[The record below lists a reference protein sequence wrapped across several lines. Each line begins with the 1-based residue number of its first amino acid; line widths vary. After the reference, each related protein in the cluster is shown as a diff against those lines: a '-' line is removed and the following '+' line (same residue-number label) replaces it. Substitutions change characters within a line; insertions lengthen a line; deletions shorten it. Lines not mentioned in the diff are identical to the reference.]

1 MSERWY
7 ESGLPFSC
15 TACGNCC
22 RSRGEYSHVYLR
34 EEEVAA
40 IADHLGVDRV
50 EFVRTQVVVE
60 DGWITLLPGRD
71 RCQFLDDAGR
81 CTVYPVRPVQC
92 RTWPFWDINLERRV
106 WEEEVNAVC
115 PGSRD
120 GTIHDAD
127 RVDAIARATEDWY
140 EDRLDEWSGLEPGA
154 QGPPQDGA

>member
-154 QGPPQDGA
+154 PGPS

>member
-140 EDRLDEWSGLEPGA
+140 EDRLDEWSGMEPGA
-154 QGPPQDGA
+154 PGPSQDGA

>member
-154 QGPPQDGA
+154 PGPSQDGD

>member
-60 DGWITLLPGRD
+60 DGWIPLLPGRD

-120 GTIHDAD
+120 GTIHEAD

-154 QGPPQDGA
+154 SGPSQDGA

>member
-154 QGPPQDGA
+154 QGPSQDGA

>member
-7 ESGLPFSC
+7 ESGLPFAC

-106 WEEEVNAVC
+106 WEEEINAVC

-154 QGPPQDGA
+154 SGPSQDGA

>member
-140 EDRLDEWSGLEPGA
+140 EDRLDEWSGMEPGA
-154 QGPPQDGA
+154 QGPSQDGA

>member
-1 MSERWY
+1 MPERWY

-154 QGPPQDGA
+154 QGPSQDGA